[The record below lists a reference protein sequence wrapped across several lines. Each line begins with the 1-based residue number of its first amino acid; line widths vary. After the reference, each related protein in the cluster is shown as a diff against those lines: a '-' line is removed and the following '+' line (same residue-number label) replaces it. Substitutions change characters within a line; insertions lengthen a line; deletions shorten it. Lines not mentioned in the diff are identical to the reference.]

1 MSNIWK
7 LRLFNFLSLP
17 LKRVEILKFLLDLKT
32 LEEGAVF
39 KKEPCKSQ
47 FMPRIWKA
55 RLDLGIK
62 SKGQRRER
70 TRFEM

>member
-7 LRLFNFLSLP
+7 LKLFNLLSLP

-39 KKEPCKSQ
+39 RKEQCKSQ
-47 FMPRIWKA
+47 SMPRLWKA
-55 RLDLGIK
+55 RLDLGSK
-62 SKGQRRER
+62 SKGQKER
-70 TRFEM
+70 KN